1 MGINQELVYNDNI
14 EKLKWEKLYSLS
26 ETELWDYLYEQD
38 SKEPTDDEIII
49 KYKSGTEEFIQEIR
63 AFHDKLTA
71 LAATNNISLKNKFDF
86 IMDLNML
93 KCAYK
98 AYIPRDSY
106 VENYEVN
113 YNRYISSK
121 SGFLGTEEILKN
133 ILIEKF

>member
-1 MGINQELVYNDNI
+1 
-14 EKLKWEKLYSLS
+14 
-26 ETELWDYLYEQD
+26 
-38 SKEPTDDEIII
+38 
-49 KYKSGTEEFIQEIR
+49 
-63 AFHDKLTA
+63 
-71 LAATNNISLKNKFDF
+71 
-86 IMDLNML
+86 ML